1 MSNELVARFAEVGP
15 WLALALF
22 GFTLFWCFI
31 SFLLSRLSGWATLA
45 AVYPAG
51 ELLTPN
57 VRYRWQSALMN
68 ANTKYNAALTIVAD
82 GRAVHFAMFPLF
94 KVGHAPLSVP
104 WEDIHAAPRELL
116 FMHRIALTFARAPH
130 VTMLIPVAL
139 AGRLTA
145 ASMGRFTVQG

>member
-1 MSNELVARFAEVGP
+1 MSSDAIARFAEVGP
-15 WLALALF
+15 VLALALF

-31 SFLLSRLSGWATLA
+31 SFLLSRLSGWSTLA
-45 AVYPAG
+45 DAYPAG
-51 ELLTPN
+51 EVMTPN

-68 ANTKYNAALTIVAD
+68 ANTKYNGALTIVAD
-82 GRAVHFAMFPLF
+82 GRAVHFSMLPLF

-130 VTMLIPVAL
+130 VTMLIPVPL
-139 AGRLTA
+139 AERLTA
-145 ASMGRFTVQG
+145 ASMGRFMVRS